1 AKSVNE
7 GLSVV
12 FAELE
17 KDNFTGIGIS
27 CGGGM
32 CNVCLAFMSVPVFSF
47 SISKA
52 GDYIDQ
58 SVAAVTSEVSSRIR
72 VIKEENLDLSRTP
85 RDKYESAM
93 HIYYE
98 EMILTLVESLRTEIS
113 ESRNLP
119 KLDKPIP
126 IVLSGG
132 TAKPKG
138 FLEKFEKVFKQTAFP
153 IKISEI

>member
-1 AKSVNE
+1 GGKELLVFGNESEQFANSFNVEARRPMSKGLLNPNEANGWMVIQSLIEMMIKKTKKKDMLCFSVPGAPRGEESSLVYHEGMIKNYLQTLGYNAKSVNE

-52 GDYIDQ
+52 GDYID
-58 SVAAVTSEVSSRIR
+58 
-72 VIKEENLDLSRTP
+72 
-85 RDKYESAM
+85 
-93 HIYYE
+93 
-98 EMILTLVESLRTEIS
+98 
-113 ESRNLP
+113 
-119 KLDKPIP
+119 
-126 IVLSGG
+126 
-132 TAKPKG
+132 
-138 FLEKFEKVFKQTAFP
+138 
-153 IKISEI
+153 